1 MTSVDT
7 ITTPDAQFS
16 TREVP
21 WMKLGKL
28 AENPLTAKE
37 AAKEGG
43 IDFTVSAK
51 KIAFEGESDVAVFAN
66 WTPIDDRVAIVR
78 DDTHQPLSIVSKGYP
93 ILQYGEAFDF
103 MDEAVNGSDTR
114 YVAAGALRGGRQG
127 FMVVR
132 APDEFQRTI
141 LAGQDPHEFFVVLR
155 TSHDRTRG
163 CEVMVMPLRGRCMN
177 QLTLSSFA
185 SKVPN
190 RWSVRHT
197 STMAEKLAEVKN
209 SLAQLGQYTQRYAE
223 VVERL
228 STIKLT
234 ENQARQLLE
243 KVETQRAKTDDKID
257 SILHLWN
264 EGETVGYD
272 GTGWG
277 LVNAV
282 SDYYDWGRSGGTP
295 ESRFL
300 AALEGQTYKAVNRTA
315 GLILSRA

>member
-1 MTSVDT
+1 MTS
-7 ITTPDAQFS
+7 IDAHGPSDVQFS

-28 AENPLTAKE
+28 ADNPLTAKK
-37 AAKEGG
+37 AAKLGG

-51 KIAFEGESDVAVFAN
+51 SLAFCRQDGVKDGTDLS
-66 WTPIDDRVAIVR
+66 WIDDRVAIVR
-78 DDTHQPLSIVSKGYP
+78 DDTGQPLSIVSAGYP

-132 APDEFQRTI
+132 APDEFQKNI
-141 LAGQDPHEFFVVLR
+141 LNGDDPHEFFVVLR

-163 CEVMVMPLRGRCMN
+163 CEVLVMPLRGRCMN
-177 QLTLSSFA
+177 QLTLQSF
-185 SKVPN
+185 SKTAQN

-197 STMAEKLAEVKN
+197 STMAEKLAEVKT
-209 SLAQLGQYTQRYAE
+209 SLSQLGQYTQRYAE

-234 ENQARQLLE
+234 ETQAREVLL
-243 KVETQRAKTDDKID
+243 KVETQRAKTEDKID

-282 SDYYDWGRSGGTP
+282 SDYYDWGRSGGSP

-315 GLILSRA
+315 GLVLSRA

>member
-1 MTSVDT
+1 MTSIDAV
-7 ITTPDAQFS
+7 TTPDTQFS

-21 WMKLGKL
+21 WMKLG
-28 AENPLTAKE
+28 AIADNPLTAKE
-37 AAKEGG
+37 AAKLGG

-51 KIAFEGESDVAVFAN
+51 PLYFEHDGYKVIS
-66 WTPIDDRVAIVR
+66 DRVAIMR
-78 DDTHQPLSIVSKGYP
+78 DDTYEPLSIVSSGYP

-103 MDEAVNGSDTR
+103 MDEAVNGEDTR

-132 APDEFQRTI
+132 APDAIQRNI
-141 LAGQDPHEFFVVLR
+141 LDGNDPHEFFLVFR
-155 TSHDRTRG
+155 TSHDRTRAA
-163 CEVMVMPLRGRCMN
+163 EVMAMPLRGRCMN
-177 QLTLSSFA
+177 QLTLKSFSA
-185 SKVPN
+185 KVAN
-190 RWSVRHT
+190 RWAVRHT
-197 STMAEKLAEVKN
+197 STMAEKLAEVKVA
-209 SLAQLGQYTQRYAE
+209 LTQLGEYTERYAE

-234 ENQARQLLE
+234 ENQAREVLL

-264 EGETVGYD
+264 EADTVGYD

-300 AALEGQTYKAVNRTA
+300 AALEGQTYKAVNRAA